1 MIALRTIACCVFA
14 SIGLAT
20 TPERPSPQP
29 QTTSIL
35 HATIVS
41 VTDGLILTNQTI
53 NIEGRTIRSVA
64 ANGPPLTGA
73 RIVDATGR
81 FVIPGL
87 WDMHA
92 HLEFTGASS
101 LQLYVANGVTGVRDM
116 GSSLDTVLG
125 YRESTQSGVVLGPRI
140 VAAGPSL
147 RQPGTDAS
155 PYRTHQ
161 LWVDTAADGRA
172 VVQMLKGRGVDF
184 IKVHGQVSRD
194 AYFAIAEEA
203 RAQGLPLVG
212 HLPDKITFDEAID
225 AGQIGFEHMNDMA
238 IWTACSGPTVYR
250 EESCRAY
257 FEGLGRRGIWET
269 PTLLAY
275 RERLS
280 PNAPASETGKEQLAY
295 ATRSLKEY
303 FAWLHRRLPPDPQII
318 AMLRSTAD
326 VAAVA
331 ANDLAKRGVGILAGC
346 DVMMPGFCVHDELA
360 LMVRGGMSTLSALQT
375 ATINPARFLGLT
387 RTLGTVAADKDA
399 DLVLLDANPLID
411 IANLKRIRAVVVRGR
426 MVDRPD
432 LDAVLSAVRAAAP
445 TQ

>member
-1 MIALRTIACCVFA
+1 M
-14 SIGLAT
+14 
-20 TPERPSPQP
+20 
-29 QTTSIL
+29 IL

-147 RQPGTDAS
+147 RQSDTDAS
-155 PYRTHQ
+155 PYRTHH

-172 VVQMLKGRGVDF
+172 VVQMLKRRGVDF
-184 IKVHGQVSRD
+184 IKVHGLVPRD

-280 PNAPASETGKEQLAY
+280 PNAPASDTGKEQLVY
-295 ATRSLKEY
+295 ATRSLK
-303 FAWLHRRLPPDPQII
+303 AVLC
-318 AMLRSTAD
+318 
-326 VAAVA
+326 VA
-331 ANDLAKRGVGILAGC
+331 
-346 DVMMPGFCVHDELA
+346 P
-360 LMVRGGMSTLSALQT
+360 SQT
-375 ATINPARFLGLT
+375 APRPADYRH
-387 RTLGTVAADKDA
+387 AE
-399 DLVLLDANPLID
+399 ID
-411 IANLKRIRAVVVRGR
+411 RRCRCRGR
-426 MVDRPD
+426 ERSGKAWCWDSRGLRRDDAWVLRARRTGAHGAGGNVDVERTTNSHDQSSTVSRPHSD
-432 LDAVLSAVRAAAP
+432 IGYGSG
-445 TQ
+445 